1 MRRTKGLYKRGN
13 IYWMCY
19 QDVNGK
25 VQRESTKATSHGEAE
40 YILDCRRKEIRE
52 GKFPETR
59 QAKDYKFVE
68 LAQAYLKWAKRQRIY
83 KTKKIWIRQLIEVFG
98 NENVR
103 DLNTSI
109 IEQWQSERM
118 KYNKPATVN
127 RVLACLKHMV
137 NKGVD
142 WEIATE
148 ETLKKVRKVKLLEEN
163 NKRLRFLNLE
173 ECQELINC
181 CRPHL
186 KPIVTV
192 ALHTGMRRGEILGLR
207 WEQVDLRHGFI
218 LLDTTKN
225 GERREIPIDTTLE
238 FLFQDILE
246 DAKSEYVFTDKDGKP
261 YKGIKRSFKT
271 ALKEAGI
278 RDFRF
283 HDMRHTFASHLAMKG
298 VDLKTIQE
306 LLGHKSLN
314 MTLRYAHLSPGH
326 KKKAV
331 NILDKALTNN
341 QSEILLHNLVHNF
354 TPDKPTN
361 YRKSLRD
368 NLGDTGLE
376 PVTPCLSSKCS
387 SQLS

>member
-1 MRRTKGLYKRGN
+1 MRRTKGLYRRGN

-19 QDVNGK
+19 KDNNGK
-25 VQRESTKATSHGEAE
+25 VQRESTETTSQNEAE
-40 YILDCRRKEIRE
+40 YRLSCRRKEVKE
-52 GKFPETR
+52 GKLPDAQKTN
-59 QAKDYKFVE
+59 YKFAE
-68 LAQAYLKWAKRQRIY
+68 LAQAYLKWAERQRIFP
-83 KTKKIWIRQLIEVFG
+83 TKKIWIRQLIEVFG
-98 NENVR
+98 NLNVR

-109 IEQWQSERM
+109 IENWQSERL
-118 KYNKPATVN
+118 KGNKPATVN

-142 WEIATE
+142 WEMATE
-148 ETLKKVRKVKLLEEN
+148 EILKKVRKVKLLEEN

-181 CRPHL
+181 CTPHL

-246 DAKSEYVFTDKDGKP
+246 DAKSEYVFTDKNGKP

-271 ALKEAGI
+271 ALKEVGI

-354 TPDKPTN
+354 TPDKPTTS
-361 YRKSLRD
+361 RKSLRD